1 MRILVAGAA
10 AIALATGGAHAAP
23 GKGQANDKQNRHRG
37 AAQVE
42 RGTPASS
49 RAESA
54 GQRMKPAAGHRD
66 NRADGPQI
74 ESDRRD
80 GARAF
85 FDRDRNRTLIA
96 GCPMGLTQ
104 RNSGCVAPDQAGTSP
119 VRNRRWNGYA
129 YDPGLFGLSHYDA
142 GRYHYESGYL
152 LRRTSEGR
160 VTGHVPVLG
169 GALAIGNVWPSSY
182 ESYAVPDYFVDYYD
196 LGPMSSYRYAENVLY
211 RVDPEDS
218 AITSVAGLLTGD
230 TFTVGQPLPAGY
242 DVYNVPYSYRAR
254 YADTAD
260 AWYRYSDGHVYRID
274 PATQLVAAVIDLL
287 V

>member
-10 AIALATGGAHAAP
+10 AIALAAGGAYAAP
-23 GKGQANDKQNRHRG
+23 GKGQGNDKRKNDRG
-37 AAQVE
+37 AAQLE
-42 RGTPASS
+42 RGKPDNG
-49 RAESA
+49 RANSVR
-54 GQRMKPAAGHRD
+54 QRAKLDTKRRD
-66 NRADGPQI
+66 NRTPDEPIAR
-74 ESDRRD
+74 DRGN

-85 FDRDRNRTLIA
+85 LDRDRNRTLIA
-96 GCPMGLTQ
+96 GCPPGLTR
-104 RNSGCVAPDQAGTSP
+104 RNTDCVAPDQSGTSP
-119 VRNRRWNGYA
+119 VRDRRWNGYA

-160 VTGHVPVLG
+160 VTGYLPVLG

-196 LGPMSSYRYAENVLY
+196 LGPASSYRYAENVLY

-230 TFTVGQPLPAGY
+230 TFAVGQPLPAGY

-274 PATQLVAAVIDLL
+274 PETQLVAAVIDLL